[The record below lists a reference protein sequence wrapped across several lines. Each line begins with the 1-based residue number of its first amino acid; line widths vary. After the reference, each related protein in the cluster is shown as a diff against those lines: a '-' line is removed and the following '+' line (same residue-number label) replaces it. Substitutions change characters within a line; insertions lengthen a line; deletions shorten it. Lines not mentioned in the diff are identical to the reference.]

1 MESVGGKRGREK
13 EEGTTRDDV
22 EGPGNNPTLPVHPLA
37 SRHVPLVSNC
47 PLRSNATKRNWH
59 VHAPLESSCSIQRCL
74 GCHRWKLSSLL
85 RRQPML
91 SHTSS
96 LPSVRELLSTYT
108 LHMHP
113 VGRPV
118 VVLTQFF
125 SLQIGQENV
134 PRYMIKEEPN
144 GHADAV
150 QQFCNIHLQQRKKNK
165 ATVQG
170 GKTCVEQMSPVP
182 VGRKYDAVQSR
193 RNRNRDMQPQ
203 RAGEHVAYRHVY

>member
-150 QQFCNIHLQQRKKNK
+150 QQFCNIHLQQRKK
-165 ATVQG
+165 
-170 GKTCVEQMSPVP
+170 KTKRLCREAKP
-182 VGRKYDAVQSR
+182 AW
-193 RNRNRDMQPQ
+193 NRCHLFQLEENTTQCNRDETGTETCNHSE
-203 RAGEHVAYRHVY
+203 RVNT